1 MKVDVRTIRI
11 DDDFFQVGGSSI
23 IAGQLAGGVRRK
35 LGSALT
41 GADIFRYRSIA
52 QIAAKIEKENEAADR
67 ESEHQKGGG
76 GVGGDG
82 SYSAGASSLGSK
94 PLGPMEWTQPFSPT
108 AAAALLVQS
117 IPLLIFAGRC
127 RSTLSNPR

>member
-1 MKVDVRTIRI
+1 MDECKPL
-11 DDDFFQVGGSSI
+11 
-23 IAGQLAGGVRRK
+23 LAGGVRRK

-52 QIAAKIEKENEAADR
+52 QIATKIEKENKAAER
-67 ESEHQKGGG
+67 QAANQKGGG

-82 SYSAGASSLGSK
+82 SYSDGASSLGSK

-117 IPLLIFAGRC
+117 IPLLILVGRC
-127 RSTLSNPR
+127 TLTL